1 MLVFFQLY
9 VSCLEKT
16 LRHDK
21 SPEFDYPYLW
31 DYMSIHDIYWLGF
44 VQRIHPPNF
53 TPVGVILGYI
63 NVWLEM
69 TLDLFFFFGED

>member
-9 VSCLEKT
+9 VSYLEKT

-31 DYMSIHDIYWLGF
+31 DYMGIHYIYLSGF
-44 VQRIHPPNF
+44 VQRIHPINF
-53 TPVGVILGYI
+53 TPVGVIAPVISNPMG
-63 NVWLEM
+63 
-69 TLDLFFFFGED
+69 FS